1 MPDETVLRAR
11 AREVIRTGKLPSRR
25 PDRTWT
31 WRKAWAICCS
41 VNRGFFAAIL
51 LFAQEGR
58 RRVKSSSSNWSSFL
72 GAGPWELERDRDGRP
87 HS

>member
-25 PDRTWT
+25 PDRTWA

-51 LFAQEGR
+51 PSAQEGH
-58 RRVKSSSSNWSSFL
+58 RRVKSSSPFL
-72 GAGPWELERDRDGRP
+72 GTRPWEFERDRDGRP